1 LIAMRRRLVV
11 SQLVL
16 VAALLTVQAGG
27 AADVQTSAQYVRNA
41 IPAIEAY
48 AADHGGYK
56 GMTIA
61 KIRKWD
67 SLIRKIA
74 IRSATRRS
82 YCIQSTTRPVAHKA
96 GPGAAVRTGRC
107 GVKGN
112 PVPYTPKPST
122 DPQPTTAEDRIRK
135 AIPAIEAFAADHN
148 GYAGMTI
155 AELRKYDAGITG
167 ITIVRASREAYC
179 VESGAGSEQF
189 HRNGP
194 GEPTA
199 PGSCPAAGG

>member
-1 LIAMRRRLVV
+1 MPRRLVV

-16 VAALLTVQAGG
+16 VAALLTVPVGG
-27 AADVQTSAQYVRNA
+27 AADVQSSAQYVRNA

-56 GMTIA
+56 GMTLT

-67 SLIRKIA
+67 KSIHNIT

-82 YCIQSTTRPVAHKA
+82 YCIQSTTRPMAHKA
-96 GPGAAVRTGRC
+96 GPGAAVSTGRC
-107 GVKGN
+107 GTKGT
-112 PVPYTPKPST
+112 PVPYRPKPST
-122 DPQPTTAEDRIRK
+122 DPQPTTAEQRIR
-135 AIPAIEAFAADHN
+135 AAVPAMEAYAADHN

-155 AELRKYDAGITG
+155 AALRKYDAGIAD
-167 ITIVRASREAYC
+167 ITIVRASAETYC
-179 VESGAGSEQF
+179 VESGTGSGQF

-194 GEPTA
+194 AEATA
-199 PGSCPAAGG
+199 PGPCPAAGG

>member
-1 LIAMRRRLVV
+1 MRRRLVV

-16 VAALLTVQAGG
+16 VAALLTVPVGG
-27 AADVQTSAQYVRNA
+27 AADVQTSAKYVRNA

-67 SLIRKIA
+67 KSIRNIT

-82 YCIQSTTRPVAHKA
+82 YCIQSTTKPVVHKA

-107 GVKGN
+107 GVRGTE
-112 PVPYTPKPST
+112 VPSTAPKP
-122 DPQPTTAEDRIRK
+122 PTEPMTADQLIR
-135 AIPAIEAFAADHN
+135 AAVPAMEAYAADHN
-148 GYAGMTI
+148 GYAGMTVE
-155 AELRKYDAGITG
+155 ALRKYDASITG
-167 ITIVRASREAYC
+167 ITIVRATRDTYC
-179 VESGAGSEQF
+179 VESGTGADQY

-194 GEPTA
+194 GEANA
-199 PGSCPAAGG
+199 PGPCPAGG

>member
-1 LIAMRRRLVV
+1 MRRRLVV

-16 VAALLTVQAGG
+16 VAALLTVPVGG
-27 AADVQTSAQYVRNA
+27 AADVQTSAQYVRAA

-67 SLIRKIA
+67 RSIRYIT

-82 YCIQSTTRPVAHKA
+82 YCIQSTTKPVVHKA
-96 GPGAAVRTGRC
+96 GPGASVRTGRC
-107 GVKGN
+107 GVRGI
-112 PVPYTPKPST
+112 PVPYVPTPST
-122 DPQPTTAEDRIRK
+122 DPEPTTAEQRIRA
-135 AIPAIEAFAADHN
+135 AIPAIEAYAADHN

-155 AELRKYDAGITG
+155 AAIRKYDAGIAD
-167 ITIVRASREAYC
+167 ITIIRATRDTYC
-179 VESGAGSEQF
+179 IESGTGADQY
-189 HRNGP
+189 HKDGP
-194 GEPTA
+194 GEASA
-199 PGSCPAAGG
+199 PGPCPAAP